1 MQQGA
6 DSESNAKRKTGHSGR
21 KGRRE
26 RESERGRESEN
37 ALRLLCFK
45 SCHFPPWK
53 AALNKLL
60 ISIY

>member
-1 MQQGA
+1 MERQRER
-6 DSESNAKRKTGHSGR
+6 ES
-21 KGRRE
+21 E